1 MLKPGFE
8 ETEENLINLM
18 ESRLQDH
25 ERIRGGLYFI
35 QAIPRDE
42 NWKVRRDILQ
52 TYEPK
57 KPEECTLNVSA
68 SLAQQVADSPKLCK
82 KMVQELER
90 QPNGTFVATPLVTV
104 QASSP
109 RTKRVAHK
117 AIGKVK
123 RIIEFLHFST
133 FLIEEPIGD
142 AEAGNSRRGSMD
154 CILEDKV
161 SNPNLVSSA
170 SSSGTRGGARRG
182 SRVASLGGGSR
193 GSSRR
198 GSTDLPDNPPT
209 SSLDS
214 IDKSN
219 TFSYWF
225 KVTVVPSVSISC
237 LVIIVFKLFEI
248 LNRS

>member
-1 MLKPGFE
+1 MVLKPGFE

-52 TYEPK
+52 SYEPK
-57 KPEECTLNVSA
+57 KPEDCTLNVSA
-68 SLAQQVADSPKLCK
+68 SLAQKVADSPKLSK

-109 RTKRVAHK
+109 RTKRVAQR
-117 AIGKVK
+117 VV
-123 RIIEFLHFST
+123 
-133 FLIEEPIGD
+133 EEPNND
-142 AEAGNSRRGSMD
+142 SRRGSMD

-161 SNPNLVSSA
+161 SNLASNSVASSA
-170 SSSGTRGGARRG
+170 PRGPAVGRRG
-182 SRVASLGGGSR
+182 SRVPSLGGGGGSR

-198 GSTDLPDNPPT
+198 GSTDLPDVP
-209 SSLDS
+209 SSSYDA
-214 IDKSN
+214 IDKANS
-219 TFSYWF
+219 FSYWL
-225 KVTVVPSVSISC
+225 KVTVVPSVSTV
-237 LVIIVFKLFEI
+237 LGYFF
-248 LNRS
+248 

>member
-1 MLKPGFE
+1 
-8 ETEENLINLM
+8 
-18 ESRLQDH
+18 
-25 ERIRGGLYFI
+25 
-35 QAIPRDE
+35 
-42 NWKVRRDILQ
+42 
-52 TYEPK
+52 
-57 KPEECTLNVSA
+57 
-68 SLAQQVADSPKLCK
+68 
-82 KMVQELER
+82 
-90 QPNGTFVATPLVTV
+90 
-104 QASSP
+104 
-109 RTKRVAHK
+109 
-117 AIGKVK
+117 
-123 RIIEFLHFST
+123 
-133 FLIEEPIGD
+133 
-142 AEAGNSRRGSMD
+142 MD

-198 GSTDLPDNPPT
+198 GSTDLPDNTPT